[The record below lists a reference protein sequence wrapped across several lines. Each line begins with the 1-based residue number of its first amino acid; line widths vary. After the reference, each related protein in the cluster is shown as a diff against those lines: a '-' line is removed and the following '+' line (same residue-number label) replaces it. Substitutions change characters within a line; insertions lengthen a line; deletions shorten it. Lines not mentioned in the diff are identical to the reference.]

1 MIALMGGIMA
11 TQATMINS
19 AAEARSQEAKVI
31 GCRPD
36 SAHTY
41 PSHAEPSLV
50 WASHAQPRIPKMSD
64 FRHLIK
70 WVIAH
75 FPGS

>member
-1 MIALMGGIMA
+1 MVAWVA
-11 TQATMINS
+11 MINS

-50 WASHAQPRIPKMSD
+50 WASRAQPRIPKMSD
-64 FRHLIK
+64 FRQLIK
-70 WVIAH
+70 WVIGH